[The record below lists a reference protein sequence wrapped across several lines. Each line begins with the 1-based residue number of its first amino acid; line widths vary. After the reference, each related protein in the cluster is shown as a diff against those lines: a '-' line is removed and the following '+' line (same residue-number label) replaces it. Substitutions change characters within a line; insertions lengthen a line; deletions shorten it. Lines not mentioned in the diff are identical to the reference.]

1 MTRST
6 APAIASPF
14 SPAASRARPT
24 ISLVPAATDTA
35 GSIRRNIAEL
45 VERYGNPN
53 TLIEDAAV
61 EAAEVG
67 RPAFWKRTR
76 YSNATVGLVC
86 SDVNM
91 GMALGEALDR
101 WADPRSVHGTRAAIL
116 AELIPLNAA
125 AEDALRAAEL
135 CPEPE
140 DQP

>member
-6 APAIASPF
+6 AAAAGRPF
-14 SPAASRARPT
+14 PPPASRARPT

-35 GSIRRNIAEL
+35 GSIRRHIAVL
-45 VERYGNPN
+45 VEQYGNPN

-61 EAAEVG
+61 EAAQAG

-91 GMALGEALDR
+91 GMALGDAIDR
-101 WADPRSVHGTRAAIL
+101 WADPRSVHGTKAAIL
-116 AELIPLNAA
+116 AELIPLNAP
-125 AEDALRAAEL
+125 AEDALRSAEL